1 MKYFYGVLSFLG
13 LVLPYSQFI
22 PWVVRNGLDLSLL
35 LEAITSNRIGAFA
48 WMDVLVTA
56 IVLVGFILLEG
67 TRKRMKYLWL
77 PVAGTLLV
85 GPSLGF
91 PLFLFLRQL
100 HMEKSILK

>member
-22 PWVVRNGLDLSLL
+22 PWVVRNGLDLTLL
-35 LEAITSNRIGAFA
+35 FEAITSSRIGAFA

-56 IVLVGFILLEG
+56 IVLMGFILLEG
-67 TRKRMKYLWL
+67 TRKKMKYLWL
-77 PVAGTLLV
+77 PIAGTLLV
-85 GPSLGF
+85 GPSLGL

-100 HMEKSILK
+100 HLEKNILK